1 MRARLQLT
9 RRWVPEASALGQD
22 ITYQCA
28 MHSSVI
34 YAYLPNEP
42 HTSKGMVQ
50 AEPDLTLAV
59 IVCPPG
65 WRLSH
70 LWHHGVVQVH
80 PVNCADEL

>member
-42 HTSKGMVQ
+42 HTSKVMCRQ
-50 AEPDLTLAV
+50 SQ
-59 IVCPPG
+59 I
-65 WRLSH
+65 
-70 LWHHGVVQVH
+70 
-80 PVNCADEL
+80 